1 MSDLLLQFNLTQ
13 LITDETHFTETSAS
27 LIDLIMVR
35 NRNNILTS
43 GVAEPLFPDLIRYH
57 CPVFVLLK
65 FIRPK
70 VNTYKRKIWNYQRA
84 DFEKY
89 RQLLREHDLTNKIRN
104 KELDS
109 SVQIV
114 ADAIFDAAEKSI
126 PNKLVNIRPSD
137 YPWITCHIKSLI
149 RKRRRIY
156 NKLKKKKNLRFWD
169 QFKVVRNNVTNL
181 VRKSKQNYFDKIE
194 NMFSNENLNSKLFW
208 KTSKQLLGL
217 DKTSQT
223 IPSLSI
229 NNEYAETDLQK
240 AQMLNNY
247 FSSQSVVDDK
257 DKSLPPP
264 KTVLHD
270 RLDILEIPPQ
280 SVRDVLDGLNVNKS
294 CGLDLMSPR
303 LLKEGSPILAEPYS
317 LIFTSSL
324 RTGQFPTTWKDGNI
338 TALHKKEDRSM
349 PSNYRPISLLCQAG
363 KSFERCVH
371 KQLYNYINQH
381 NLLTPFQS
389 GFVPGDS
396 TTFQL
401 LHIYHTFCEAVDSG
415 KEVRVVF
422 CDISKAFDRV
432 WLRGLIHKLK
442 DMGCSNAL
450 TKWFASYLSNRRQ
463 RVVLNGQVSERTFVK
478 AGVPQGSILGPL
490 LFLIY
495 INDIVNELRA
505 SVRLFAD
512 DTSLYIV
519 VENPNTAALT
529 LSNDLNFITSWAGDW
544 LVNFN
549 AAKTLSMLLT
559 LKRISPHLFI

>member
-1 MSDLLLQFNLTQ
+1 
-13 LITDETHFTETSAS
+13 
-27 LIDLIMVR
+27 
-35 NRNNILTS
+35 
-43 GVAEPLFPDLIRYH
+43 
-57 CPVFVLLK
+57 
-65 FIRPK
+65 
-70 VNTYKRKIWNYQRA
+70 
-84 DFEKY
+84 
-89 RQLLREHDLTNKIRN
+89 
-104 KELDS
+104 
-109 SVQIV
+109 
-114 ADAIFDAAEKSI
+114 
-126 PNKLVNIRPSD
+126 
-137 YPWITCHIKSLI
+137 
-149 RKRRRIY
+149 
-156 NKLKKKKNLRFWD
+156 
-169 QFKVVRNNVTNL
+169 
-181 VRKSKQNYFDKIE
+181 
-194 NMFSNENLNSKLFW
+194 
-208 KTSKQLLGL
+208 
-217 DKTSQT
+217 
-223 IPSLSI
+223 
-229 NNEYAETDLQK
+229 
-240 AQMLNNY
+240 
-247 FSSQSVVDDK
+247 
-257 DKSLPPP
+257 
-264 KTVLHD
+264 
-270 RLDILEIPPQ
+270 
-280 SVRDVLDGLNVNKS
+280 
-294 CGLDLMSPR
+294 MSPR
-303 LLKEGSPILAEPYS
+303 LLKEGSPVLAGLYS

-415 KEVRVVF
+415 KEARVVF

-432 WLRGLIHKLK
+432 WHRGLIHKLQ

-463 RVVLNGQVSERTFVK
+463 RVVLNGQVSEWTFVK

-519 VENPNTAALT
+519 VENPTTAPLT
-529 LSNDLNFITSWAGDW
+529 LNNDLNFITSWAGDW

-559 LKRISPHLFI
+559 LKRISPHHPSLYMNGTAITETT

>member
-1 MSDLLLQFNLTQ
+1 M
-13 LITDETHFTETSAS
+13 
-27 LIDLIMVR
+27 
-35 NRNNILTS
+35 
-43 GVAEPLFPDLIRYH
+43 FPELIRYH

-156 NKLKKKKNLRFWD
+156 NKFKKTKNLRFWD

-181 VRKSKQNYFDKIE
+181 VRKSKQNYFDKLE
-194 NMFSNENLNSKLFW
+194 KMFSNENLNSKLFW

-270 RLDILEIPPQ
+270 RLDILEISPQ

-294 CGLDLMSPR
+294 CGPDLMSPR

-363 KSFERCVH
+363 KRFERCVH

-432 WLRGLIHKLK
+432 WHRGLIHKLK

-463 RVVLNGQVSERTFVK
+463 RVVLNGQVSEWTFVK
-478 AGVPQGSILGPL
+478 AGVP
-490 LFLIY
+490 
-495 INDIVNELRA
+495 
-505 SVRLFAD
+505 
-512 DTSLYIV
+512 
-519 VENPNTAALT
+519 
-529 LSNDLNFITSWAGDW
+529 
-544 LVNFN
+544 
-549 AAKTLSMLLT
+549 
-559 LKRISPHLFI
+559 